1 MEKIINLILDFPQM
15 VNQKLPKNCFNE
27 MMDNSEGS
35 VSDWTG
41 KIFRVGALVVL
52 VGMLFSVIKTGGDAL
67 NSAVGIEKLAV
78 ALCTVILIYAAFP
91 IAQVVRSAGDS
102 LAASKNSMVDFFFKD
117 FIVANI
123 KTLGHITALAAL
135 FGAICSS
142 VGWVLGADGMSISA
156 ELYDS
161 FSYSYALPI
170 DAMAAFMGMLG
181 LEFVGGFIADFFNW
195 NVTGGEVS
203 GYNLG
208 SVVVLGWEFVQVV
221 IILAQLYVA
230 LAFYHFFY
238 GILSSLFNWI
248 KSPYL
253 PFKSS

>member
-1 MEKIINLILDFPQM
+1 MEKIINSILDFPHM

-41 KIFRVGALVVL
+41 KIFKVGALVVL
-52 VGMLFSVIKTGGDAL
+52 VGMLLSVVNGGMDAF
-67 NSAVGIEKLAV
+67 NGAEGIGKLA
-78 ALCTVILIYAAFP
+78 AGLCTLILIYAAFP

-102 LAASKNSMVDFFFKD
+102 LAASKSSMVEFFFKD

-123 KTLGHITALAAL
+123 KALGHITALAAL
-135 FGAICSS
+135 FGAICST
-142 VGWVLGADGMSISA
+142 VAWVLGSDGMTISA

-161 FSYSYALPI
+161 FTYAYALPV

-195 NVTGGEVS
+195 SVTTGEVS
-203 GYNLG
+203 GYNLE
-208 SVVVLGWEFVQVV
+208 SAIVLGCICCISF
-221 IILAQLYVA
+221 
-230 LAFYHFFY
+230 
-238 GILSSLFNWI
+238 
-248 KSPYL
+248 L
-253 PFKSS
+253 PFLLWDFKFIIQLDKKPLFTI

>member
-1 MEKIINLILDFPQM
+1 MEKIINQILDLPQM
-15 VNQKLPKNCFNE
+15 LNQKLPKNCFNE

-41 KIFRVGALVVL
+41 KIFKVGALVVL
-52 VGMLFSVIKTGGDAL
+52 VGMVMSVVNGGLDAV
-67 NSAVGIEKLAV
+67 NGADGIGKV
-78 ALCTVILIYAAFP
+78 AAGLCTLILIYAAFP

-102 LAASKNSMVDFFFKD
+102 LAASKSSMVDFFFKD

-123 KTLGHITALAAL
+123 KALGHITALVAL
-135 FGAICSS
+135 FGAICST
-142 VGWVLGADGMSISA
+142 VGWVLNADGMTMGA
-156 ELYDS
+156 DLYDS
-161 FSYSYALPI
+161 FAYSYALPI

-181 LEFVGGFIADFFNW
+181 LEFVGGFIADFFSW
-195 NVTGGEVS
+195 DVTGSEAS
-203 GYNLG
+203 GYNLEG
-208 SVVVLGWEFVQVV
+208 ALAVGWEYVQVV

-230 LAFYHFFY
+230 LAFYHFFF

>member
-1 MEKIINLILDFPQM
+1 MEKIINQILDLPQM
-15 VNQKLPKNCFNE
+15 LNQKLPKNCFNE

-35 VSDWTG
+35 VSGWTG
-41 KIFRVGALVVL
+41 KIFKVGALVVL
-52 VGMLFSVIKTGGDAL
+52 VGMLVSVVNGGMDAV
-67 NSAVGIEKLAV
+67 NGADGAGKVAA
-78 ALCTVILIYAAFP
+78 ALCTLILIYAAFP

-102 LAASKNSMVDFFFKD
+102 LAASKSSMVDFFFKD

-123 KTLGHITALAAL
+123 KALGHITALVAL
-135 FGAICSS
+135 FGAICST
-142 VGWVLGADGMSISA
+142 VAWVLGSDGMTMGA
-156 ELYDS
+156 DLYDS
-161 FSYSYALPI
+161 FAYSYALPV

-181 LEFVGGFIADFFNW
+181 LEFVGGFIADFFSW
-195 NVTGGEVS
+195 DVTGSEAS
-203 GYNLG
+203 GYSLEG
-208 SVVVLGWEFVQVV
+208 ALAVGWEYVQVV

-230 LAFYHFFY
+230 LAFYHFFF

>member
-1 MEKIINLILDFPQM
+1 MEKIINSILDFPHM

-41 KIFRVGALVVL
+41 KIFKVGALVVL
-52 VGMLFSVIKTGGDAL
+52 VGMLLSVVNGGMDAF
-67 NSAVGIEKLAV
+67 NGAEGIGKLA
-78 ALCTVILIYAAFP
+78 AGLCMLILIYAAFP

-102 LAASKNSMVDFFFKD
+102 LAASKSSMVEFFFKD

-123 KTLGHITALAAL
+123 KALGHITALAAL
-135 FGAICSS
+135 FGAICST
-142 VGWVLGADGMSISA
+142 VAWVLGSDGMTISA
-156 ELYDS
+156 ELYES
-161 FSYSYALPI
+161 FTYAYALPV

-195 NVTGGEVS
+195 SVTAGEVS
-203 GYNLG
+203 GYNLE
-208 SVVVLGWEFVQVV
+208 SAIVLGWEFVQVV

>member
-1 MEKIINLILDFPQM
+1 MEKIINSILDFPHM

-41 KIFRVGALVVL
+41 KIFKVGALVVL
-52 VGMLFSVIKTGGDAL
+52 VGMLLSVVNGGMDAF
-67 NSAVGIEKLAV
+67 NGAEGIGKLA
-78 ALCTVILIYAAFP
+78 AGLCMLILIYAAFP

-102 LAASKNSMVDFFFKD
+102 LAASKSSMVEFFFKD

-123 KTLGHITALAAL
+123 KALGHITALAAL
-135 FGAICSS
+135 FGAICST
-142 VGWVLGADGMSISA
+142 VAWVLGSDGMTISA

-161 FSYSYALPI
+161 FSYSYALPV

-181 LEFVGGFIADFFNW
+181 LEFVGGFIADFFSW
-195 NVTGGEVS
+195 SVTAGEVS
-203 GYNLG
+203 GYNLE
-208 SVVVLGWEFVQVV
+208 SAIVLGWEFVQVV